1 MLKQGAK
8 KVLRSIGLTR
18 PQFAAGRMALER
30 ATLSALPSGRV
41 ARSGGRI
48 LAYHSVGQPR
58 TGVNDVSPKQFERH
72 LDQALELGFEFVP
85 ARAIAASGG
94 HPKQLAITFDDA
106 WTSVASNVAPVLR
119 ERDIPWS
126 LFVVSG
132 WSDHVDQW
140 TRDDI
145 LSWRD
150 IEALLG
156 EDLELGSHSVTHP
169 DFATL
174 KRPGIKT
181 ELEVSRDRI
190 REKLGILPE
199 TFAIPYGQSNNWT
212 AEAVAMAQV
221 AGYETV
227 YAQAEH
233 TRYPGTIP
241 RTFITKFDNDRIF
254 RAALDGAFDN
264 WEEWV

>member
-8 KVLRSIGLTR
+8 KVLRSFGLTR
-18 PQFAAGRMALER
+18 PRVAAGRVALER
-30 ATLSALPSGRV
+30 TALSALPIGSSR
-41 ARSGGRI
+41 RTGGRI

-58 TGVNDVSPKQFERH
+58 TGINDVSPKQFERH

-85 ARAIAASGG
+85 ARTIAASGG
-94 HPKQLAITFDDA
+94 HPKQLALTFDDA
-106 WTSVASNVAPVLR
+106 WTSVASHIAPVLR
-119 ERDIPWS
+119 KRDLPWS
-126 LFVVSG
+126 LFVVSA
-132 WSDHVDQW
+132 WSDHADQW

-150 IEALLG
+150 LEALMG

-169 DFATL
+169 DFSTL
-174 KRPGIKT
+174 TTACIKT

-190 REKLGILPE
+190 GERLGAVPE

-212 AEAVAMAQV
+212 AEAAAMAQA

-227 YAQAEH
+227 YAQAED
-233 TRYPGTIP
+233 TRHPGTIP

-254 RAALDGAFDN
+254 RAALNGAFDK